1 MFTVAF
7 DGVADVAY
15 LVSLPFMGTLTFA
28 LATAFLFATMVA
40 FAFVFFFKIVSMV
53 IVMCFLVRGS

>member
-28 LATAFLFATMVA
+28 LAMAFLFATTVA
-40 FAFVFFFKIVSMV
+40 FVLGF
-53 IVMCFLVRGS
+53 